1 VSNDEASATHENIP
15 LALAGWVSGCTVIW
29 SALFAVGNYLYGRMN
44 YALVLTGV
52 FAMGALVLF
61 AVINRLWS
69 TKEKNNS

>member
-1 VSNDEASATHENIP
+1 
-15 LALAGWVSGCTVIW
+15 
-29 SALFAVGNYLYGRMN
+29 
-44 YALVLTGV
+44 LTGV